1 MTDPFSPE
9 GPSIPGKVQKG
20 KKGSKKGGVRTTR
33 RHLDGDQQEEEHLD
47 REHLDREHLDR
58 EHLAQE
64 GGSIGK
70 TWRLCEQ
77 PGAHTSFHSLLHV
90 LVLKEVNQQWICP
103 KSSNDFFSKNVK

>member
-1 MTDPFSPE
+1 M
-9 GPSIPGKVQKG
+9 
-20 KKGSKKGGVRTTR
+20 RTTR
-33 RHLDGDQQEEEHLD
+33 RHLDGDQQEEEHLDREHLD

-90 LVLKEVNQQWICP
+90 LVLKEVNQ
-103 KSSNDFFSKNVK
+103 